1 MSKKTPKGGAAPAP
15 RIELAAYKRD
25 AEEKQIQEKLVSE
38 LHLDPKNPRL
48 AGESH
53 TGTQAS
59 IQKVMEKEFD
69 LQPIKD
75 SLYRNSFF
83 YEEPLV
89 AIPEP
94 LPEFGSKP
102 VLVVVEGNRRLAA
115 LKSILENPA
124 EYPDQAARK
133 RLEHIPVVIR
143 TNRDETLPFVGFRH
157 ITGIKEWESP
167 AKAQYAHNLV
177 DAGYNVDHIAQLIGD
192 KTRQVDRWI
201 RTQSLVLR
209 ANKLGI
215 TQEDAAKGF
224 HFSYLLT
231 ATDAPATQKWL
242 NLQQDPEKS
251 LVKAVDDDRLKQLW
265 SWLYG
270 SKQREISPVVPE
282 SRQIHKL
289 NRILAVPAATKEL
302 EKTSN
307 LDRALAYTQSREEY
321 VADVLAEVR
330 SKLQEMHTT
339 VYLDGPLVDK
349 SEKTH
354 ELVTSAKQ
362 ELQKIKKA
370 LDSIQKDLGL

>member
-1 MSKKTPKGGAAPAP
+1 MNKKKVRTPAKNAP

-25 AEEKQIQEKLVSE
+25 AGEKQIQEKLVAE

-48 AGESH
+48 AEEEH

-75 SLYRNSFF
+75 SLYRNAFF

-89 AIPEP
+89 AVYEP
-94 LPEFGSKP
+94 LPEFGAKP

-124 EYPDQAARK
+124 EYPNEAARK
-133 RLEHIPVVIR
+133 RLVKIPVVVR

-157 ITGIKEWESP
+157 VTGIKEWEAP
-167 AKAQYAHNLV
+167 AKAQYAHRLV
-177 DAGYNVDHIAQLIGD
+177 AAGYTVDRIAQLIGD

-201 RTQSLVLR
+201 RTQSLILH

-242 NLQQDPEKS
+242 KLRQNPTKS
-251 LVKAVDDDRLKQLW
+251 LVKEVDDGRLKQLW
-265 SWLYG
+265 DWLYG
-270 SKQREISPVVPE
+270 SKQREVSPVVPE

-289 NRILAVPAATKEL
+289 NRVLAVPAAAKEL
-302 EKTSN
+302 EKTGN
-307 LDRALAYTQSREEY
+307 LERASAYTQSREEY
-321 VADVLAEVR
+321 IASILAEVR
-330 SKLQEMHTT
+330 SSLQEMHTT
-339 VYLDGPLVDK
+339 VYLDGPLVDSK
-349 SEKTH
+349 ESH
-354 ELVTSAKQ
+354 EFVASSK
-362 ELQKIKKA
+362 EEFQKIKKV
-370 LDSIQKDLGL
+370 LDSIQKDLAL

>member
-1 MSKKTPKGGAAPAP
+1 MNKKTWGKAEKRPP
-15 RIELAAYKRD
+15 RIYLAAYNRD
-25 AEEKQIQEKLVSE
+25 PTERQIQEKRVSE

-48 AGESH
+48 AEVMH
-53 TGTQAS
+53 TETQAS
-59 IQKVMEKEFD
+59 IQKVMEREFD

-75 SLYRNSFF
+75 SLYRNAFF

-89 AIPEP
+89 AINEA
-94 LPEFGSKP
+94 LPEFGP
-102 VLVVVEGNRRLAA
+102 DEVLVVVEGNRRLAA
-115 LKSILENPA
+115 LKSILENHA
-124 EYPDQAARK
+124 EYPNEAARK
-133 RLEHIPVVIR
+133 RLERIPVVIR

-167 AKAQYAHNLV
+167 AKAQYAHRLV
-177 DAGYNVDHIAQLIGD
+177 TAGYNVDRIAQLIGD

-242 NLQQDPEKS
+242 KLRQDSAKS
-251 LVKAVDDDRLKQLW
+251 LVKDVDGDKLKQLW
-265 SWLYG
+265 DWLFG
-270 SKQREISPVVPE
+270 SKQREVSPVVPE

-302 EKTSN
+302 EKTGN

-321 VADVLAEVR
+321 VASVLGEVR
-330 SKLQEMHTT
+330 SMLQEMYAT
-339 VYLDGPLVDK
+339 VYLDGPLVDSK
-349 SEKTH
+349 DTH
-354 ELVTSAKQ
+354 ELVVSAK
-362 ELQKIKKA
+362 EEFQKISKA
-370 LDSIQKDLGL
+370 LDSIQKGLAL

>member
-1 MSKKTPKGGAAPAP
+1 MT
-15 RIELAAYKRD
+15 
-25 AEEKQIQEKLVSE
+25 
-38 LHLDPKNPRL
+38 
-48 AGESH
+48 H

-75 SLYRNSFF
+75 SLYRNAFF

-89 AIPEP
+89 AIYEP
-94 LPEFGSKP
+94 LSEFGPKP

-115 LKSILENPA
+115 LKSIIDNHA
-124 EYPDQAARK
+124 QYPSEAARK
-133 RLEHIPVVIR
+133 RLEQIPVVVR

-157 ITGIKEWESP
+157 VTGIKEWEAP
-167 AKAQYAHNLV
+167 AKAQYAHRLV
-177 DAGYNVDHIAQLIGD
+177 TAGYTVDRIAQLIGD

-242 NLQQDPEKS
+242 KLRQDPAKS
-251 LVKAVDDDRLKQLW
+251 LVKTVSDERLRQLW
-265 SWLYG
+265 RWLYG
-270 SKQREISPVVPE
+270 SKQREVSPVVPE

-289 NRILAVPAATKEL
+289 NRVLAVPAATKEL
-302 EKTSN
+302 EKTGN
-307 LDRALAYTQSREEY
+307 LDRADAYTQAREEY
-321 VADVLAEVR
+321 VANVLAEVR
-330 SKLQEMHTT
+330 SKLQDMHTT
-339 VYLDGPLVDK
+339 VYLDGPLVDSK
-349 SEKTH
+349 ESH
-354 ELVTSAKQ
+354 EFVVSAK
-362 ELQKIKKA
+362 EEFQKVTKV
-370 LDSIQKDLGL
+370 LDSIQKDLDL

>member
-1 MSKKTPKGGAAPAP
+1 MSARTVQKAAKKSPP
-15 RIELAAYKRD
+15 IDLAAYKRD
-25 AEEKQIQEKLVSE
+25 PEEKQIQEKRVAE

-48 AGESH
+48 AEVVH

-75 SLYRNSFF
+75 SLYRNAFF

-89 AIPEP
+89 GIYEP
-94 LPEFGSKP
+94 LPEFGAKP

-115 LKSILENPA
+115 LKSIIDNHA
-124 EYPDQAARK
+124 QYPSEAARK
-133 RLEHIPVVIR
+133 RLDQIPVVVR

-157 ITGIKEWESP
+157 ITGIKEWEAP
-167 AKAQYAHNLV
+167 AKAQYAHRLV
-177 DAGYNVDHIAQLIGD
+177 TAGYTVDRIAQLIGD

-209 ANKLGI
+209 ANKMGI

-242 NLQQDPEKS
+242 KLRQDPAKS
-251 LVKAVDDDRLKQLW
+251 LVKEVNDERLKKLW
-265 SWLYG
+265 RWLYG
-270 SKQREISPVVPE
+270 SKQGEVSPVVPE

-289 NRILAVPAATKEL
+289 NRVLAVPAATKEL
-302 EKTSN
+302 EKTGN
-307 LDRALAYTQSREEY
+307 LDRADAYTQAREEY
-321 VADVLAEVR
+321 VANVLAEVR
-330 SKLQEMHTT
+330 TQLQDMHTT
-339 VYLDGPLVDK
+339 VYLDGPLMDSK
-349 SEKTH
+349 ESH
-354 ELVTSAKQ
+354 EFVVSAK
-362 ELQKIKKA
+362 EEFQKITKV
-370 LDSIQKDLGL
+370 LDSIQKDLAL

>member
-1 MSKKTPKGGAAPAP
+1 MKKAPAKKRSGKPP
-15 RIELAAYKRD
+15 RIDLTAYDRNL
-25 AEEKQIQEKLVSE
+25 EEKQIQEKFVID

-48 AGESH
+48 AEVPH

-75 SLYRNSFF
+75 SLYRNAFF

-89 AIPEP
+89 AVYEA
-94 LPEFGSKP
+94 LPEFGATP
-102 VLVVVEGNRRLAA
+102 VLVVVEGNRRLSA
-115 LKSILENPA
+115 LKSILEDHA
-124 EYPDQAARK
+124 EYPSEAARK
-133 RLEHIPVVIR
+133 RLEKIPVVVR

-157 ITGIKEWESP
+157 VTGIKEWEAP
-167 AKAQYAHNLV
+167 AKAQYAHRLV
-177 DAGYNVDHIAQLIGD
+177 TAGYTVDRIAQLIGD

-242 NLQQDPEKS
+242 KLRQDPAKS
-251 LVKAVDDDRLKQLW
+251 LLKAVDEHRLRQLW
-265 SWLYG
+265 EWLYG

-289 NRILAVPAATKEL
+289 NRVLAVPAATKEL
-302 EKTSN
+302 EKTGN
-307 LDRALAYTQSREEY
+307 LERADAYTLSREEY
-321 VADVLAEVR
+321 VSNVLAEVR
-330 SKLQEMHTT
+330 SNLQDMHTT
-339 VYLDGPLVDK
+339 VYLDGPLVETK
-349 SEKTH
+349 ETR
-354 ELVTSAKQ
+354 ELVLSART
-362 ELQKIKKA
+362 ELQKISKVLQSIRNDLA
-370 LDSIQKDLGL
+370 L

>member
-1 MSKKTPKGGAAPAP
+1 MKKKATTKHTKKPPQ
-15 RIELAAYKRD
+15 IELAAYKRD
-25 AEEKQIQEKLVSE
+25 AEEKQIQEKLVGE

-48 AGESH
+48 AEVVH

-75 SLYRNSFF
+75 SLYRNAFF

-89 AIPEP
+89 AVYEP
-94 LPEFGSKP
+94 LPEFGGAP

-115 LKSILENPA
+115 LKSILEHPA
-124 EYPDQAARK
+124 EYPDKAART
-133 RLEHIPVVIR
+133 RLEKIPVVIR

-157 ITGIKEWESP
+157 VTGIKEWEAP
-167 AKAQYAHNLV
+167 AKAQYAHRLV
-177 DAGYNVDHIAQLIGD
+177 TAGYTVDRIAQLIGD
-192 KTRQVDRWI
+192 KTRQVERWI

-209 ANKLGI
+209 ANKLGV

-242 NLQQDPEKS
+242 KLQQDAEKGF
-251 LVKAVDDDRLKQLW
+251 VKEIDEDRLKQLW
-265 SWLYG
+265 AWLYG

-289 NRILAVPAATKEL
+289 NRVLAVPAATKEL
-302 EKTSN
+302 EKTGN
-307 LDRALAYTQSREEY
+307 LNRAVAYTQSREEY
-321 VADVLAEVR
+321 VAQILAEVR
-330 SKLQEMHTT
+330 SMLQDMHTT
-339 VYLDGPLVDK
+339 VYLDGPLVD
-349 SEKTH
+349 SEASH
-354 ELVTSAKQ
+354 ELVASAKS
-362 ELQKIKKA
+362 ELKKIAKV
-370 LDSIQKDLGL
+370 LESIQKDLAL